1 MGCPNTS
8 TIYAQYKIKN
18 KQTHTKKPIPN
29 LLSCLFAEPH
39 GLILFEIGISN
50 VNRKIKPHLKKTKTK
65 QKTIWT
71 LYIIS
76 NIFLKLCSFC

>member
-50 VNRKIKPHLKKTKTK
+50 VNRKIKPHLKKNQNKTK
-65 QKTIWT
+65 NYMDLVHYFKHI
-71 LYIIS
+71 
-76 NIFLKLCSFC
+76 LKAV